1 MLSATEKSK
10 AGVGEE
16 GVLDWGRFVI
26 FSRLVREDLT
36 VSLTWRETS
45 RTQGRHLKDE
55 FQAEVIV
62 SSKS

>member
-1 MLSATEKSK
+1 MKWLSATEKSK

-36 VSLTWRETS
+36 VRVT
-45 RTQGRHLKDE
+45 
-55 FQAEVIV
+55 
-62 SSKS
+62 